1 MDEAENHINDLELKE
16 AKEQPIRE
24 TIRKKN
30 KKKNKDSLRC
40 LWDNVK
46 RSNIFIQEYQ
56 KDKRK
61 SKKLEI
67 YLKK

>member
-1 MDEAENHINDLELKE
+1 MKPRIKSMIWN
-16 AKEQPIRE
+16 
-24 TIRKKN
+24 IRKQKN
-30 KKKNKDSLRC
+30 NQSEQEDKKIQKSEGSISSL
-40 LWDNVK
+40 WENFK

>member
-1 MDEAENHINDLELKE
+1 MIWN
-16 AKEQPIRE
+16 
-24 TIRKKN
+24 IRKQKTTNHNKKIKKNPSTGLGFFYLKN
-30 KKKNKDSLRC
+30 KGSISSL
-40 LWDNVK
+40 WENFK